1 MLLLS
6 SCNLREFPDFIR
18 FQHELKVLYLQE
30 NNIHGQIP
38 SWFLNTSK
46 ETLGLLNLKE
56 NFLTGFE
63 QHPDMLLW
71 VNLAII
77 SLSYNTKIPPLFC
90 RLSFL
95 YTLDLSNNNLAGT
108 IPPCLSNFSDSL
120 SILNLKGNN
129 FHGPIPHLYNK
140 GNTLKVVDFSGNQL
154 QGKVPRSLASC
165 TVLEILDLSNNLF
178 EDTFPFW
185 LVVLSKL
192 QVLILRSNKF
202 YGAIGSFETQLVLPI
217 LRIIDLSH
225 NGFTGN
231 LPVNYFQNWNTTNF
245 FDMDNMTY
253 RHALTNFP
261 AQNNILSQDSY
272 YYTMLIAITT
282 QCLLQIK
289 GEDSKSIENLKGLQL
304 LNLSNNNLSEG
315 IPSCLGNLINLES
328 LNLSQNKLS
337 GKIPQQ
343 LAILTFLEFL
353 NLSNNHLIGP
363 IPNGK
368 QFNTFENNSYEG
380 NLGLCGDRLSR
391 KCRKSKAQPPSPPLN
406 SEQDN
411 DSTFSSTID
420 WIAYAWD
427 M

>member
-77 SLSYNTKIPPLFC
+77 SLSYNTLQGPLPIPPL
-90 RLSFL
+90 STQS
-95 YTLDLSNNNLAGT
+95 YS
-108 IPPCLSNFSDSL
+108 
-120 SILNLKGNN
+120 NN

-289 GEDSKSIENLKGLQL
+289 GEDSKSIGNLKGLQL
-304 LNLSNNNLSEG
+304 LNLSNNDLSEG